1 MKSTHAYFEAVMV
14 HDDDTI
20 RRMFKTEYY
29 TYEKL
34 RLIGRYVL
42 AIALIASALLAGMPA
57 IPQAICLMIGAWLF
71 ISPDFPS
78 KVRAEGVIQQRKG
91 CRSSVTLTFDGKGVG
106 IGNGQTIL
114 YTAVDSL
121 IEDEKYY
128 YIFRDKQ
135 TAVMIPR
142 NGITVGDPQSFR
154 EYIEQ
159 KTGKQF
165 ESAKNLLN
173 MNLRDVIA
181 LVRNEIAQKRQK
193 NDKK

>member
-14 HDDDTI
+14 YDDETI

-34 RLIGRYVL
+34 RLIGRYAL
-42 AIALIASALLAGMPA
+42 AIALVAAALLTGMPT

-71 ISPDFPS
+71 VTPDFPS
-78 KVRAEGVIQQRKG
+78 KVRAEGVIQHRG
-91 CRSSVTLTFDGKGVG
+91 GRTSSVTLTFDGKAIG
-106 IGNGQTIL
+106 IGNGQTIP
-114 YTAVDSL
+114 YAAVDCL

-135 TAVMIPR
+135 TAVMVPR
-142 NGITVGDPQSFR
+142 NGVTVGNPEDFR
-154 EYIEQ
+154 DYIEL

-165 ESAKNLLN
+165 ESTKNLLN
-173 MNLRDVIA
+173 MNLRDVIQMIRA
-181 LVRNEIAQKRQK
+181 EIAQKK
-193 NDKK
+193 NRKR

>member
-14 HDDDTI
+14 YDDDTI

-42 AIALIASALLAGMPA
+42 AIALVAAALLGSLPT

-71 ISPDFPS
+71 VTPDFPS
-78 KVRAEGVIQQRKG
+78 KVRAEGVIQHRGGQK
-91 CRSSVTLTFDGKGVG
+91 SSVTLTFDGKQIG
-106 IGNGQTIL
+106 IGNGMMIP
-114 YTAVDSL
+114 YTAVEHL
-121 IEDEKYY
+121 IEDEKFY

-135 TAVMIPR
+135 TAVMVPR
-142 NGITVGDPQSFR
+142 NGVTVGNPEDFR
-154 EYIEQ
+154 GYIEQ

-165 ESAKNLLN
+165 ESTKNLLN
-173 MNLRDVIA
+173 MNLKDLMA
-181 LVRNEIAQKRQK
+181 LIRAEIAQRK
-193 NDKK
+193 NKKS

>member
-14 HDDDTI
+14 YDDETI

-42 AIALIASALLAGMPA
+42 AVALVAAALLASMPT

-71 ISPDFPS
+71 VTPDFPS
-78 KVRAEGVIQQRKG
+78 KVRAEGVIQQRG
-91 CRSSVTLTFDGKGVG
+91 GQTSSVTLTFDGKAIG
-106 IGNGQTIL
+106 IGNGQIIP
-114 YTAVDSL
+114 YAAVDCL
-121 IEDEKYY
+121 VEDEKFF

-135 TAVMIPR
+135 TAVMVPR
-142 NGITVGDPQSFR
+142 NGVTVGNPEDFKG
-154 EYIEQ
+154 YIEQ

-165 ESAKNLLN
+165 ESTKNLMN
-173 MNLRDVIA
+173 MNLKDVIQMIRA
-181 LVRNEIAQKRQK
+181 EIAQKK
-193 NDKK
+193 NRKK

>member
-14 HDDDTI
+14 YDDETI

-34 RLIGRYVL
+34 RLIGRYAL
-42 AIALIASALLAGMPA
+42 AIALIAAALLTGMPT

-71 ISPDFPS
+71 VTPDFPS
-78 KVRAEGVIQQRKG
+78 KVRAEGVIQHRG
-91 CRSSVTLTFDGKGVG
+91 GRTSSVTLTFDGKVIG
-106 IGNGQTIL
+106 IGNGQAIP
-114 YTAVDSL
+114 YTAVDCL

-135 TAVMIPR
+135 TAVMVPR
-142 NGITVGDPQSFR
+142 NGVTVGNPEDFR
-154 EYIEQ
+154 GYIEL

-165 ESAKNLLN
+165 ESTKNLLN
-173 MNLRDVIA
+173 MNLKDVIA
-181 LVRNEIAQKRQK
+181 IVRYEIAQKRAHRK
-193 NDKK
+193 S